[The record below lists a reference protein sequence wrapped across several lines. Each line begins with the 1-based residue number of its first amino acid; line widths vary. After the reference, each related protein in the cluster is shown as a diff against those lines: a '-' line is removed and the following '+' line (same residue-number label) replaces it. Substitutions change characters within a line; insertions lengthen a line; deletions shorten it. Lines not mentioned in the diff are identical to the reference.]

1 VSSGYLKAAAE
12 DAKRKP
18 GRPPGPGSTTRR
30 NVLAA
35 QKMFQEYAQE
45 ALDTM
50 VAIMR
55 DPDADHAV
63 RLKASND
70 VLARA
75 YGTPVSVSVQHQ
87 IQERENVSPVD
98 PLRIGNAATEDLQL
112 LAQTLTKYLSESSN
126 ADVIDVT
133 PTMPPEYPDN

>member
-1 VSSGYLKAAAE
+1 
-12 DAKRKP
+12 
-18 GRPPGPGSTTRR
+18 
-30 NVLAA
+30 
-35 QKMFQEYAQE
+35 MFQEYAQE

-55 DPDADHAV
+55 DPDADQAV

-126 ADVIDVT
+126 ADIIDVT
-133 PTMPPEYPDN
+133 PDMPPEYPDN